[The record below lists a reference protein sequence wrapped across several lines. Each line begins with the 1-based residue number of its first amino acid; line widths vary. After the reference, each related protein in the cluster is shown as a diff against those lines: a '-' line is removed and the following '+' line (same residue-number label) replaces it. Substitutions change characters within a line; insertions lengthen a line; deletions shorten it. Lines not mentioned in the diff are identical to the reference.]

1 MKVVLLKDV
10 KGTGK
15 KGEIKEV
22 ADGYGK
28 NFLIKNGYAVI
39 ANASAVNENNRQ
51 KEAAAYHKEMEKQE
65 AVKLGE
71 KLKGATIKIAIKC
84 GENGKAFGS
93 ITSKEIAENL
103 KAQGLEVDKRKIELS
118 EPIKAIGSYQI
129 FVKLHPEVSTKI
141 SVEIIG
147 DQKA

>member
-39 ANASAVNENNRQ
+39 ANASAVNENIRQ

-71 KLKGATIKIAIKC
+71 KLKVVTIKIAIKC

-129 FVKLHPEVSTKI
+129 LVKLHPEVSTKI

>member
-51 KEAAAYHKEMEKQE
+51 KEAAAYHKKMEKQE

-71 KLKGATIKIAIKC
+71 KLKGVTIKIAIKC

-118 EPIKAIGSYQI
+118 EPIKAIGLYQI
-129 FVKLHPEVSTKI
+129 LVKLHPEVSTKI

>member
-22 ADGYGK
+22 ADGYAK
-28 NFLIKNGYAVI
+28 NFLLKNGFAVI

-51 KEAAAYHKEMEKQE
+51 KEAVAYHKEMEKQE
-65 AVKLGE
+65 AVRLGE
-71 KLKGATIKIAIKC
+71 NLKEKKIVLKIKC
-84 GENGKAFGS
+84 GENGKTFGS
-93 ITSKEIAENL
+93 VTAKEIAETL
-103 KAQGLEVDKRKIELS
+103 KKEGFDVDKRKIEVR

-129 FVKLHPEVSTKI
+129 LVKLHPEVSTKI
-141 SVEIIG
+141 RVEIIG
-147 DQKA
+147 EQKA

>member
-22 ADGYGK
+22 ADGYAK
-28 NFLIKNGYAVI
+28 NFLLKNGFAVI

-51 KEAAAYHKEMEKQE
+51 KEAVAYHKEMEKQE

-71 KLKGATIKIAIKC
+71 NLKEKKIVLKIKC
-84 GENGKAFGS
+84 GENGKTFGS
-93 ITSKEIAENL
+93 VTAKEIAETL
-103 KAQGLEVDKRKIELS
+103 KKEGFDVDKRKIEVR
-118 EPIKAIGSYQI
+118 EPIKTVGEYQI
-129 FVKLHPEVSTKI
+129 SIKLHSEVVVKI
-141 SVEIIG
+141 NLEVVAE
-147 DQKA
+147 

>member
-22 ADGYGK
+22 ADGYAK
-28 NFLIKNGYAVI
+28 NFLLKNGFAVI

-51 KEAAAYHKEMEKQE
+51 KEAVAYHKEMEKQE
-65 AVKLGE
+65 AVRLGE
-71 KLKGATIKIAIKC
+71 NLKEKKIVLKIKC
-84 GENGKAFGS
+84 GENGKTFGS

-103 KAQGLEVDKRKIELS
+103 KAQGFEVDKRKIELS
-118 EPIKAIGSYQI
+118 EPIKAIGLYQI
-129 FVKLHPEVSTKI
+129 LVKLHPEVSTKI
-141 SVEIIG
+141 RVEIIG